1 MGCGRRWI
9 LFGSDFRTQTD
20 ISFSPPFMG
29 CGPAMD
35 IFWVRFS
42 DPNWFFFQSTIYGLW
57 PGDGYLLGPIF
68 GPKLIFLPVHHLWVV
83 ARRWIFFESDFWT
96 PIFSFQSTIYGLWP
110 TMDTFWVRFSNPNWF
125 FFQSTIY
132 GLWPDDRYFLNP
144 IFGPQFIL
152 FAAGHQPAAPIFLS
166 DLRFFGSMVPW
177 FHGSISKCLAA
188 APVFLF
194 RATRHFVLFS
204 CEFKI
209 CAEVVVHRMFAV
221 FLNSLNGKNSSR
233 TIVRD
238 IFSFFF

>member
-1 MGCGRRWI
+1 M
-9 LFGSDFRTQTD
+9 S
-20 ISFSPPFMG
+20 
-29 CGPAMD
+29 
-35 IFWVRFS
+35 
-42 DPNWFFFQSTIYGLW
+42 
-57 PGDGYLLGPIF
+57 
-68 GPKLIFLPVHHLWVV
+68 K
-83 ARRWIFFESDFWT
+83 
-96 PIFSFQSTIYGLWP
+96 
-110 TMDTFWVRFSNPNWF
+110 
-125 FFQSTIY
+125 
-132 GLWPDDRYFLNP
+132 
-144 IFGPQFIL
+144 
-152 FAAGHQPAAPIFLS
+152 FAAKKSWFELCYLIQYSSPIDYQASLARLIWIMWMWLMIGQMFGWSRLSLIEIVVLFFPEAPIFLS

-238 IFSFFF
+238 IFSFFFLMLGFKISYSEYFLSHRLLSRESGL